1 MPTYTLKDAEAMLGI
16 PRSVATRLVAEGII
30 TPARGPR
37 RALLFTFQDMVLLRT
52 ANSLHDAKIPTR
64 LIVRAL
70 ARVKAS
76 RGAGQPLTGV
86 RIRAMGNEVA
96 TRDEGR
102 GWQAVSGQMLMD
114 FELGET
120 GAAGVGSLRDSRAP
134 AAEAAAVAVAKDW
147 FLVGAELESERPTEA
162 EEAYRR
168 AVDAEPMFLDP
179 YLNLGCMLCG
189 AGRCDDAVQLYRF
202 GITHLPN
209 EPLLHFNL
217 AVALEDQA
225 RPHEALTSYERCIQL
240 APDFADAHYNAA
252 SIYETLG
259 NAMRAIRHF
268 NTYRRLQ
275 R

>member
-1 MPTYTLKDAEAMLGI
+1 MLGI
-16 PRSVATRLVAEGII
+16 PRSVATRLVTEGII
-30 TPARGPR
+30 TPAPGPR

-114 FELGET
+114 FELGEP
-120 GAAGVGSLRDSRAP
+120 GAAGVEWLRDARAP
-134 AAEAAAVAVAKDW
+134 AAAAKDW

-168 AVDAEPMFLDP
+168 AVDAEPTFLDP
-179 YLNLGCMLCG
+179 YLNLGCMLCN
-189 AGRCDDAVQLYRF
+189 AGRCDDAVELYRS

>member
-1 MPTYTLKDAEAMLGI
+1 MLGI
-16 PRSVATRLVAEGII
+16 PRSVASRLVTEGII
-30 TPARGPR
+30 TPTRGPR
-37 RALLFTFQDMVLLRT
+37 RQLLFTFQDMVLLRT
-52 ANSLHDAKIPTR
+52 ANSLHDARIPTR

-96 TRDEGR
+96 TKDEGR

-114 FELGET
+114 FEPGEP
-120 GAAGVGSLRDSRAP
+120 GAAVVESLHDARAP
-134 AAEAAAVAVAKDW
+134 AAEAQDW
-147 FLVGAELESERPTEA
+147 FLVGAELETEKPIEA
-162 EEAYRR
+162 EAAYRR
-168 AVDAEPMFLDP
+168 ALEAEPTFLDP
-179 YLNLGCMLCG
+179 YLNLGCMLCD
-189 AGRCDDAVQLYRF
+189 AGRFGDAVELYRL

-225 RPHEALTSYERCIQL
+225 RPHEALTSYEQCLQL
-240 APDFADAHYNAA
+240 APNFADAHYNAA

-268 NTYRRLQ
+268 NEYRKLR